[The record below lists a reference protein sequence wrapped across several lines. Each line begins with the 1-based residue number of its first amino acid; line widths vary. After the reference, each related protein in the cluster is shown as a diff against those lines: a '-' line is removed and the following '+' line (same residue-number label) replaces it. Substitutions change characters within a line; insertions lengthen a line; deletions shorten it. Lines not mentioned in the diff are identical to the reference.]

1 MRARRNLFQEA
12 LEAGHLVIEHGKPY
26 LVGSVGFE
34 AALLDLT
41 ARAREWVKAVREHRG
56 PYPCAANGRR
66 GRPCCVWNVTP
77 FARGR
82 WSALN

>member
-41 ARAREWVKAVREHRG
+41 SARAREWVKAVRSH
-56 PYPCAANGRR
+56 GRIR
-66 GRPCCVWNVTP
+66 RQRPAGSRCVWNVTP
-77 FARGR
+77 FTRGR
-82 WSALN
+82 WSAN

>member
-12 LEAGHLVIEHGKPY
+12 LEAGHLGIEHGKPY

-41 ARAREWVKAVREHRG
+41 SARAREWVKAVREHRG
-56 PYPCAANGRR
+56 RIPAPPTAGE
-66 GRPCCVWNVTP
+66 V
-77 FARGR
+77 
-82 WSALN
+82 ALAVFGT

>member
-12 LEAGHLVIEHGKPY
+12 LEAGHLVTERGKPY

-41 ARAREWVKAVREHRG
+41 STSAREWIKAVRPG
-56 PYPCAANGRR
+56 PARRWLASAA
-66 GRPCCVWNVTP
+66 
-77 FARGR
+77 
-82 WSALN
+82 

>member
-41 ARAREWVKAVREHRG
+41 SARAREWALQASLLG
-56 PYPCAANGRR
+56 LMSCAKRMLR
-66 GRPCCVWNVTP
+66 LR
-77 FARGR
+77 
-82 WSALN
+82 

>member
-12 LEAGHLVIEHGKPY
+12 LEAGHLVIEHGTPY

-41 ARAREWVKAVREHRG
+41 SARARW
-56 PYPCAANGRR
+56 
-66 GRPCCVWNVTP
+66 
-77 FARGR
+77 
-82 WSALN
+82 